1 MFSLGGSL
9 KDAIK
14 RTGLPIALIVIGVVM
29 AVIGIA
35 FSTVAK
41 PSPEVTASLDDPHA
55 PYVMTHEGV
64 LDLFDSDATITAT
77 ASDDTPIV
85 MVVGHAADIEAWLD
99 GTAYSQ
105 IVGLQSWT
113 ELKAEEQEA
122 TSDDDQPGS
131 PESSDMWLE
140 TKTGTESVSMTQKH
154 GSGDL
159 AILVATDGEK
169 PAPDVSI
176 TWERTVSTAWAL
188 TLAVVGGLLALLG
201 ISLFWRFGRSAH
213 KDDPERRKKELD
225 AQRRVETPA
234 KKTIEATA
242 GGKTVKFP
250 SRRAIREA
258 RERGENE
265 IIIDGHRFDTGLVPV
280 VQKVRDVEED
290 ALPGDAPTPSTDTE
304 VPAEEDETK

>member
-14 RTGLPIALIVIGVVM
+14 RTGLPIALTVIGVVM
-29 AVIGIA
+29 AVVGIV

-41 PSPEVTASLDDPHA
+41 PSPEVTASLDDIKA

-64 LDLFDSDATITAT
+64 LDLFDSDATITAR
-77 ASDDTPIV
+77 ADGETPIV
-85 MVVGHAADIEAWLD
+85 MVVGHASDVEAWLD

-113 ELKAEEQEA
+113 ELKAEDQEA
-122 TSDDDQPGS
+122 TSDDNQPGS
-131 PESSDMWLE
+131 PENSDMWVE
-140 TKTGTESVSMTQKH
+140 TKTGTDSVSITQKH

-159 AILVATDGEK
+159 SILVATDGEQ
-169 PAPDVSI
+169 PAPQLSI
-176 TWERTVSTAWAL
+176 TWQRPVSTAWSI
-188 TLAVVGGLLALLG
+188 TLAIVGGLLALLG
-201 ISLFWRFGRSAH
+201 LSLFWRFGRATK
-213 KDDPERRKKELD
+213 KDDPERRKKELE
-225 AQRRVETPA
+225 AQRRVDTPV

-258 RERGENE
+258 RERGEDE
-265 IIIDGHRFDTGLVPV
+265 IIIDGQRFDTGLVPV
-280 VQKVRDVEED
+280 VKKVRDVEED
-290 ALPGDAPTPSTDTE
+290 ALPGDTPTTSTDTE
-304 VPAEEDETK
+304 APAEEDETK